1 MHKQVGKYA
10 NKVNATFPMFP
21 EASPA
26 EKVPLHDWDVLLV
39 PIPFGGCNGT
49 DPLLLIC
56 DILQCFFKI
65 TQIVE
70 LFASS

>member
-1 MHKQVGKYA
+1 MDLMLFTM
-10 NKVNATFPMFP
+10 NA
-21 EASPA
+21 
-26 EKVPLHDWDVLLV
+26 
-39 PIPFGGCNGT
+39 CNGT

-70 LFASS
+70 LLESS